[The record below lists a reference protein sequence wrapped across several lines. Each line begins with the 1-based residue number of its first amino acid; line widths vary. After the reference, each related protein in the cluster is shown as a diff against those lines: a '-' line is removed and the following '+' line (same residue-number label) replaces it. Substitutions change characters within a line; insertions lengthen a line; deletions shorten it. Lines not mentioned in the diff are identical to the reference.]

1 MNFLEK
7 VVTNFPGLNNSSQ
20 SQASDSGCRDSD
32 SKNQK
37 NNRDRTRT
45 PSPKAFS
52 QFLKSGTK
60 HKPSSGAESSLNE
73 NRWSSVGARYRG
85 NFKRRYHPGIRCA
98 YRNCSCN
105 EFIEEEVDEEK
116 LWRIQKIVGEEAAV
130 YVNKKQIATCS
141 RSGCNH
147 GDIWHR
153 ETQYTDGGSFHVS
166 HDDSNRLTLKKGPP
180 VVCEQIDADVNL
192 SESQAKNCNP
202 KISEMNTAGNGALT
216 NVNVPM
222 KNASINNTQIESEI
236 IATETETVF
245 EPVATAGSASTNR
258 TKNLPQRSSSSFN

>member
-85 NFKRRYHPGIRCA
+85 SKFYLYLCFVHGRQ
-98 YRNCSCN
+98 
-105 EFIEEEVDEEK
+105 VDVK
-116 LWRIQKIVGEEAAV
+116 NWP
-130 YVNKKQIATCS
+130 
-141 RSGCNH
+141 
-147 GDIWHR
+147 
-153 ETQYTDGGSFHVS
+153 SF
-166 HDDSNRLTLKKGPP
+166 DL
-180 VVCEQIDADVNL
+180 
-192 SESQAKNCNP
+192 
-202 KISEMNTAGNGALT
+202 
-216 NVNVPM
+216 
-222 KNASINNTQIESEI
+222 
-236 IATETETVF
+236 
-245 EPVATAGSASTNR
+245 
-258 TKNLPQRSSSSFN
+258 